1 MNRRN
6 LLIGASAVGLAA
18 FAAGTIILNRR
29 RSAEAEAVA
38 AATPAV
44 DPALLVREYSPSFGP
59 ADAPVTLV
67 EFFDPSCEACRAYH
81 PVVQEIRRQF
91 PTQVRVVL
99 RYTVFH
105 EGSDEAVRILEAAR
119 MQDKFEP
126 VLDALLEQQPG
137 WAVHGS
143 PEMDVAWE
151 IAGAAGLDLG
161 DRLRTGGVVSLFVL
175 DFLLRSSLSFR
186 LEPLALGLHREL
198 SAEDAAFR
206 EEMRTFFT
214 TKVPQS
220 IRDTVAAR
228 QELSKEQ
235 IVESQRILNAAGLAV
250 PGRGRERRAQQLRVE
265 SRQATLTAL
274 GGGRGWGWGRR

>member
-1 MNRRN
+1 MNRRT
-6 LLIGASAVGLAA
+6 LLLGASALGLVA
-18 FAAGTIILNRR
+18 FGGG
-29 RSAEAEAVA
+29 
-38 AATPAV
+38 
-44 DPALLVREYSPSFGP
+44 ALLVNRQRQAEAAAAAAPAADQALLIRPYSPSFGP

-91 PTQVRVVL
+91 LTEVRVVL

-151 IAGAAGLDLG
+151 IAGAAGLDLERAETDQFFPG
-161 DRLRTGGVVSLFVL
+161 ITGILNQDAADVEALAIRQTPTF
-175 DFLLRSSLSFR
+175 FLNGRR
-186 LEPLALGLHREL
+186 LENF
-198 SAEDAAFR
+198 SADSLIADVRFA
-206 EEMRTFFT
+206 
-214 TKVPQS
+214 
-220 IRDTVAAR
+220 
-228 QELSKEQ
+228 
-235 IVESQRILNAAGLAV
+235 VENS
-250 PGRGRERRAQQLRVE
+250 
-265 SRQATLTAL
+265 
-274 GGGRGWGWGRR
+274 

>member
-18 FAAGTIILNRR
+18 FAAGTNILNRR
-29 RSAEAEAVA
+29 REAEAEALA
-38 AATPAV
+38 AATPTA
-44 DPALLVREYSPSFGP
+44 DQALLVREYSPSFGP

-137 WAVHGS
+137 WAVHG
-143 PEMDVAWE
+143 
-151 IAGAAGLDLG
+151 
-161 DRLRTGGVVSLFVL
+161 LRTAVQNWS
-175 DFLLRSSLSFR
+175 
-186 LEPLALGLHREL
+186 
-198 SAEDAAFR
+198 
-206 EEMRTFFT
+206 
-214 TKVPQS
+214 
-220 IRDTVAAR
+220 TVAA
-228 QELSKEQ
+228 
-235 IVESQRILNAAGLAV
+235 G
-250 PGRGRERRAQQLRVE
+250 
-265 SRQATLTAL
+265 
-274 GGGRGWGWGRR
+274 